1 MRQNLNK
8 KNGRM
13 SRVLVYKLF
22 IDGSFSDSSDMG
34 TYEIF
39 NPATGALVDT
49 VARGTVEDARRAI
62 DAAEAAVYKQGHA
75 SQPANIQRILLATSE
90 LVRQS
95 EAELA
100 RLLTLE
106 QGKTLTES
114 LGEIRFFAHTL
125 EYYAGVRLRG
135 ARVNI
140 SDPSKL
146 AVVEKEPMG
155 VVAAIVPWNNPILL
169 MGAKVSAA
177 LSAGNSIVVKPA
189 SSTPIATLKS
199 AELFARAGLPPGML
213 NFVTGSGATV
223 GEEMVTNKKTYKV
236 SFTGE
241 TETGKRIMRLA
252 SSQLKR
258 VTLELGGSNP
268 IIITDDADLDAAVNA
283 TAMGRFRNAGQG
295 CMCVKRAYVFES
307 VAQRFLEKLVARTK
321 TISVGD
327 GMQKETTMGPVHS
340 SAQRQTVSEQVDDS
354 VSDGGTVILGGTEPK
369 DEALKNGYFYMPTL
383 MTEMDPSSR
392 VVVEEVFGPALP
404 IVTVK
409 DMNEAIER
417 SNDSVYGLG
426 AFVWTKDLEK
436 AKAAARELKAG
447 TVLINAPYGAGGWE
461 IEVPMGGYKWSGI
474 GREYGIEGLESYSE
488 TKTVIFG

>member
-1 MRQNLNK
+1 MPQTFLA
-8 KNGRM
+8 
-13 SRVLVYKLF
+13 YKLF
-22 IDGSFSDSSDMG
+22 IDGTFSDSSSG
-34 TYEIF
+34 ETYDIF
-39 NPATGALVDT
+39 NPANGSLVDS
-49 VARGTVEDARRAI
+49 VARGTVEDAKRAI
-62 DAAEAAVYKQGHA
+62 DAAEEALHKQQHG
-75 SQPANIQRILLATSE
+75 SQPANISRVLISASE

-95 EAELA
+95 EGELA

-106 QGKTLTES
+106 QGKTLQES

-125 EYYAGVRLRG
+125 EYYAGLRLRG
-135 ARVNI
+135 SRVNI

-146 AVVEKEPMG
+146 AIVEKEPIG

-177 LSAGNSIVVKPA
+177 LIAGNSIVVKPA

-199 AELFARAGLPPGML
+199 AELFVKAGLPPGML
-213 NFVTGSGATV
+213 NFITGSGETV
-223 GEEMVTNKKTYKV
+223 GEELVTNNKTHKV

-268 IIITDDADLDAAVNA
+268 VIIADDADLDAASLA
-283 TAMGRFRNAGQG
+283 TSMGRFRNAGQG

-307 VAQRFLEKLVARTK
+307 VAQKFLDKLVSRAQGIR
-321 TISVGD
+321 VGD
-327 GMQKETTMGPVHS
+327 GMQQGSTMGPVHS
-340 SAQRQTVSEQVDDS
+340 KTQRQTVSEQVDDS
-354 VSDGGTVILGGTEPK
+354 VSRGGKLLLGGSEPK
-369 DEALKNGYFYMPTL
+369 DEVLRNGYFYMPTI
-383 MTEMDPSSR
+383 MTDVEATSKM
-392 VVVEEVFGPALP
+392 VVEEVFGPALP
-404 IVTVK
+404 IITVR
-409 DMNEAIER
+409 DMGEAIEKA
-417 SNDSVYGLG
+417 NDSVFGLG
-426 AFVWTKDLEK
+426 AFVWTRDLEK
-436 AKAAARELKAG
+436 AKVAARELKAG

-461 IEVPMGGYKWSGI
+461 IEVPMGGYKQSGI